1 MQVELSCRTR
11 EELHTTSAIL
21 KFQAQ
26 LRTSRTRSI
35 SAKWMEIRRCEI
47 VNWPCHA
54 TFDYCFPVTCGS
66 IVVAPSFEFRFKIK
80 FSALSVVSVGSET
93 IVFQWGWDS
102 GTWRLEQSTD
112 TDRLTKPHCRLV
124 CVSFL
129 LFFFYLFSF
138 PSVPRRWFRK
148 GRRQGLTIEKPSSSS
163 SSSSS
168 FSSFP
173 KRLSHMKHT
182 PTHMLLLDCW
192 WTGGALVA
200 QAADRRQER
209 K

>member
-1 MQVELSCRTR
+1 MVSGQWVDYHTKRNRKEMQVELSCRTR

-80 FSALSVVSVGSET
+80 FSALSVVSVGSQT

-102 GTWRLEQSTD
+102 GTWRLEQRPD

-129 LFFFYLFSF
+129 LFFFTCS
-138 PSVPRRWFRK
+138 PSRRFR
-148 GRRQGLTIEKPSSSS
+148 GDDFEKDDDKVSP
-163 SSSSS
+163 
-168 FSSFP
+168 
-173 KRLSHMKHT
+173 
-182 PTHMLLLDCW
+182 
-192 WTGGALVA
+192 
-200 QAADRRQER
+200 
-209 K
+209 